1 MVTTAR
7 ASSTVNSY
15 SGLPPP
21 ARICASRAS
30 VAGSSN
36 TLISLRLVDQAE
48 EDPLFTRGESGQLL
62 TGCAEERRCRGDV
75 LRARVHVAKQPL
87 DRAGAQGYRSRRLVD
102 EVCELVAR
110 PGDVG
115 HSEPHQRLLPG
126 RQRTPR
132 SERLGDARP
141 GLVNKRAGR
150 AVRRFSLRILL
161 VERLAFG
168 ERAGAADAPMHLL
181 RELVEQT
188 TTDAG
193 GPS

>member
-48 EDPLFTRGESGQLL
+48 EDPLLTRGESGQLL

-87 DRAGAQGYRSRRLVD
+87 DRAGAQAPLTSKLVE
-102 EVCELVAR
+102 EVRHVVAR
-110 PGDVG
+110 PGDVR
-115 HSEPHQRLLPG
+115 HSEPHQRLLSG
-126 RQRTPR
+126 RQRPTR
-132 SERLGDARP
+132 G
-141 GLVNKRAGR
+141 
-150 AVRRFSLRILL
+150 
-161 VERLAFG
+161 ERLA
-168 ERAGAADAPMHLL
+168 DA
-181 RELVEQT
+181 
-188 TTDAG
+188 
-193 GPS
+193 